1 MTKVKIVTDSAADI
15 PASLVEELNIQVIP
29 MRVQL
34 EGKTYTPGE
43 DLTTEEFYRL
53 LKSAKELPTTSQPSP
68 MEIQLAYEQAIADG
82 ATHILAIH
90 LSSAMSGTYQ
100 SAALAKS
107 MIENPSA
114 EIVVYDSR
122 SASYGSGLIVVAAAR
137 AAKEGKSL
145 EECLE
150 IVEHYSKT
158 QEIFVLVDTLEYLQK
173 GGRIGK
179 ASAMVG
185 SLLNIKPILGIN
197 REGEIYPRDKVR
209 GRNKAQQKIFQL
221 IREEIPAGP
230 VSVGIIHSESPAE
243 AEAFLESIRA
253 LDGYDIQ
260 DAVISEIGP
269 VVGTHT
275 GAGTVAAVLVPHTK

>member
-1 MTKVKIVTDSAADI
+1 MTKVKIITDSAADI
-15 PASLVEELNIQVIP
+15 PASLIEELDIQVVP

-34 EGKTYTPGE
+34 EGNTYTPGK
-43 DLTTEEFYRL
+43 DLTTEHFYRL
-53 LKSAKELPTTSQPSP
+53 LESAKELPTTSQPSP
-68 MEIQLAYEQAIADG
+68 MDIQLVYEEIITGG

-100 SAALAKS
+100 SAVLAKS
-107 MIENPSA
+107 MIENPAA

-122 SASYGSGLIVVAAAR
+122 SASFGMGLIVVAAAR
-137 AAKEGKSL
+137 AAKAGKSL

-150 IVEHYSKT
+150 IVEHYSQK
-158 QEIFVLVDTLEYLQK
+158 QELFFLVDTLEYLQK

-197 REGEIYPRDKVR
+197 REGAIYPRDKVR

-230 VSVGIIHSESPAE
+230 ISVGVMHSESLAE
-243 AEAFLESIRA
+243 AESFLESIRA

-260 DAVISEIGP
+260 DTVISEIGP

-275 GAGTVAAVLVPHTK
+275 GSGTIAVVLVPHTK